1 MRHKSAERLVE
12 YVCSQASLKNNSFW
26 QSFISADILHN
37 AISSGI
43 VEMLRICFKFF
54 PDLVWTKMPNEGYI
68 MQDAIRNRQKNVFS
82 LLCNMPI
89 GKLLVLKVGE
99 SQNTTSHLAAKLSS
113 SSRLASI
120 PGAAFQMQKELQ
132 WFKVCLMF
140 Y

>member
-1 MRHKSAERLVE
+1 
-12 YVCSQASLKNNSFW
+12 
-26 QSFISADILHN
+26 
-37 AISSGI
+37 
-43 VEMLRICFKFF
+43 
-54 PDLVWTKMPNEGYI
+54 MPNEGYI
-68 MQDAIRNRQKNVFS
+68 MQDAIRNRQENVFN

-132 WFKVCLMF
+132 WFKVCLMLH
-140 Y
+140 